1 MKIISFINYMIAV
14 LFFICYSYQL
24 LYIFIP
30 FIKKNKP
37 SENTALH
44 KFAVLIAARNE
55 EAVISQL
62 IESINNQN
70 YPAELIQ
77 IFVVAD
83 NCTDDTATKAKAAG
97 AVVWERFNKQ
107 KIGKG
112 YAIKFLLDRIG
123 EAYPEKPFDGYFV
136 FDADNLI
143 DENYIKEMNRSFSD
157 GNRLITSYR
166 NSKNYGSN
174 WISAGNSLWF
184 LRESQYLSRSRSLLG
199 TSCAVS
205 GTGFLFHS
213 DIIEK
218 SGGWNFFLLTED
230 IEFSIHNI
238 INGEKIAYCE
248 SAMLY
253 DEQPVRFAQ
262 SWNQRMRWARGNI
275 QVCQKYGAKLV
286 KSIFSDRSFSS
297 FDMTMTIFPAMI
309 LAALSGV
316 INLFG
321 ITYGLLSEEN
331 FIVII
336 QSIWESIANAYLM
349 FFMIG
354 FITTVTEW
362 KNIHCSTFKKILYA
376 FTFPLFMFTYIPITI
391 VALFQKVEWK
401 QIEHNKS
408 VTLKEVR
415 NLGNQI

>member
-262 SWNQRMRWARGNI
+262 SWNQRMRWAKGNI